1 MRAYGSTSLT
11 VTSERSIPANFVWR
25 DEALVNWWMNESGTR
40 RNVKEGLGL
49 RFGGGCL
56 HVVGVREEVAGR
68 CDPGIRSVAHGEVSR
83 RGGGVDVACEG
94 VDGAVVVDER
104 RQAARCHVLSFFLKN
119 KTLADKEGRVL
130 FHFDQFASFC
140 VGLGEGFARWG
151 PDLWCAALVSLGR
164 TLRFHTGSA
173 RHLGGR
179 GGTSLTSPCCDQRRG
194 RVRSIHQR

>member
-11 VTSERSIPANFVWR
+11 FTSERSIPANFVWR
-25 DEALVNWWMNESGTR
+25 DEALVNWWMNESGTH

-104 RQAARCHVLSFFLKN
+104 RQAARCHVLSFFFKN

-140 VGLGEGFARWG
+140 VGLGEGFARGGGG
-151 PDLWCAALVSLGR
+151 PVLRCVGLSGSYPSLPHGKCSIPGGEGGDIVNI
-164 TLRFHTGSA
+164 TL
-173 RHLGGR
+173 L
-179 GGTSLTSPCCDQRRG
+179 
-194 RVRSIHQR
+194 